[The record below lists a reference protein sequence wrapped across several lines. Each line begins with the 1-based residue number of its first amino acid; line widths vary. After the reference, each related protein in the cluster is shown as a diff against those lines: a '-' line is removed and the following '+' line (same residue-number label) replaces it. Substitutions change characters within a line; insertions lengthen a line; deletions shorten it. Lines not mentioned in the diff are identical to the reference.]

1 MIRRLHL
8 KLYLAII
15 GAMLAFMA
23 SCAVAWHF
31 FAPSR
36 STLGEVETTSAL
48 AAALLED
55 PGTDD
60 VRRRAIIDSLS
71 IQMHADVALF
81 AAGSLEPSFA
91 SHTRYVPTA
100 EQLGRSGWQFAR
112 GGPFYNVR
120 LEGGAHLIVHPRR
133 QLLLHGIHMGLLL
146 LAIAAVI
153 ALLTYPIARGIT
165 ARLGRLEAGMQKFGG
180 GDLGAR
186 VAVEGRDE
194 VAALARSFNESAA
207 RIEQLVSAHKLLLAN
222 CSHELRTPLARMRLA
237 IERLPEAE
245 RAANSELVRNIGELD
260 ALIGEMLLSS
270 RLDATLNLEHSE
282 PVDLL
287 ALVAEEAAHF
297 DREVTGTPV
306 TINGDRALLRRL
318 VRNLLENARLHAGGA
333 TDVRVEEQG
342 AFSRLVVE
350 DAGPGVPE
358 KDRERIFEPF
368 YRSDSAVRS
377 SGSGLGL
384 AIVRQIA
391 SAHRG
396 RVEYAPREGGGSRFA
411 VTLPR

>member
-1 MIRRLHL
+1 VIRRLHF

-81 AAGSLEPSFA
+81 AAGSLEPAFA

-100 EQLGRSGWQFAR
+100 EQIGRSGWQFAR

-120 LEGGAHLIVHPRR
+120 LEGGAHLVVHPRR

-180 GDLGAR
+180 GDLAAR

-237 IERLPEAE
+237 IERLPEEE

-297 DREVTGTPV
+297 DREVTGTPL
-306 TINGDRALLRRL
+306 TITGDGALLRRL
-318 VRNLLENARLHAGGA
+318 VRNLLENARVHAGGA

-342 AFSRLVVE
+342 DWARITIE

-358 KDRERIFEPF
+358 ADRERIFEPF
-368 YRSDSAVRS
+368 YRADSAVRG

-391 SAHRG
+391 QAHRG
-396 RVEYAPREGGGSRFA
+396 RVEYASREGGGSRFT